1 MLLLQFFF
9 ARKKYIDTLHKAVLF
24 LAHVEFKEMGEH
36 ERKESFMKNESQLK
50 SSKRGVLLRLAIFM
64 ALMISAF
71 IIPSSALADFGYTE
85 DSTNYTID
93 TGANLVFKVKRSN
106 GEFHRLFT
114 TELTITATQTKI
126 HTSKPVLVSRT

>member
-1 MLLLQFFF
+1 
-9 ARKKYIDTLHKAVLF
+9 
-24 LAHVEFKEMGEH
+24 
-36 ERKESFMKNESQLK
+36 MKNESQLK

-71 IIPSSALADFGYTE
+71 IIPSSVLADFGYTE

-106 GEFHRLFT
+106 GDIT
-114 TELTITATQTKI
+114 MELTTTATQTKI
-126 HTSKPVLVSRT
+126 HTLKPVLVSRT

>member
-1 MLLLQFFF
+1 
-9 ARKKYIDTLHKAVLF
+9 
-24 LAHVEFKEMGEH
+24 
-36 ERKESFMKNESQLK
+36 MKNESQLK

-106 GEFHRLFT
+106 GDIS